1 VEILKHTVPT
11 SPCLQLA
18 YPGLKIEDV
27 EVGKLITYHD
37 YFDIDLDNV
46 VNVKVPE
53 DGQYIDYRAR
63 QTRLNHKPFTYS
75 IDVISDKATEAYVRV
90 FLGPKYDYLGREYNI
105 NDRRHYFVEIDRF
118 PYTSK
123 KRNV

>member
-1 VEILKHTVPT
+1 V
-11 SPCLQLA
+11 
-18 YPGLKIEDV
+18 D
-27 EVGKLITYHD
+27 VGKLITYYD
-37 YFDIDLDNV
+37 NFDIDLDNA
-46 VNVKVPE
+46 VNVQVPE

-75 IDVISDKATEAYVRV
+75 IIVTSDKSTDVYVRV

-118 PYTSK
+118 PYKSK
-123 KRNV
+123 N

>member
-1 VEILKHTVPT
+1 
-11 SPCLQLA
+11 
-18 YPGLKIEDV
+18 V
-27 EVGKLITYHD
+27 EVGKLITYND

-53 DGQYIDYRAR
+53 DGQYVDYRAR

-75 IDVISDKATEAYVRV
+75 IDVTSDKATEVYVRV

-118 PYTSK
+118 PHKSK
-123 KRNV
+123 N